1 METKSFVLENLSGV
15 APGVSPGRAD
25 RAAMASALLLEQ
37 LVRLV
42 YPERSPQDMHPG
54 QWAALRFLARANPDA
69 ATVVG
74 LSRYLGITLGPAS
87 RAVASLVR
95 KGLVVGTPDT
105 KDRRV
110 TRLVL
115 SAAGTAL
122 MTHDPLNRL
131 GNLITQLPPA
141 QRTVLSHA
149 IEALFTGLRDVPSAG
164 SPPPFVLAPV
174 DAGAEPVA

>member
-1 METKSFVLENLSGV
+1 MSVESQIVDIV
-15 APGVSPGRAD
+15 RVPAD

-37 LVRLV
+37 LIRLV

-95 KGLVVGTPDT
+95 KELVAGTPDT

-110 TRLVL
+110 TRLAL
-115 SAAGTAL
+115 TPTGTAL
-122 MTHDPLNRL
+122 MAHDPLQRL
-131 GNLITQLPPA
+131 GSLITQLSSA
-141 QRTVLSHA
+141 ERSALAGA
-149 IEALFTGLRDVPSAG
+149 IDFIFGGLRDVPGTA
-164 SPPPFVLAPV
+164 PQAPFVMPV
-174 DAGAEPVA
+174 VKQDEPA

>member
-1 METKSFVLENLSGV
+1 MSVDNTPVDTAHV
-15 APGVSPGRAD
+15 PAD

-37 LVRLV
+37 LIRLV

-95 KGLVVGTPDT
+95 KGFVAGTPDV
-105 KDRRV
+105 KDRRI
-110 TRLVL
+110 TRLALTL
-115 SAAGTAL
+115 SGTAL
-122 MTHDPLNRL
+122 MAHDPLQRL
-131 GNLITQLPPA
+131 GSLITQLEPA
-141 QRTVLSHA
+141 ERSALAGA
-149 IEALFTGLRDVPSAG
+149 IDFLFGGLRDVPGAA
-164 SPPPFVLAPV
+164 PQTPFVMPV
-174 DAGAEPVA
+174 VKQAEPA

>member
-1 METKSFVLENLSGV
+1 MLVDTYSADILRL
-15 APGVSPGRAD
+15 PAD

-37 LVRLV
+37 LIRLV

-95 KGLVVGTPDT
+95 KEFVAGTPDV

-110 TRLVL
+110 TRLSL
-115 SAAGTAL
+115 TASGIAL
-122 MTHDPLNRL
+122 MAHDPLQRL
-131 GNLITQLPPA
+131 GGLITQLKPA
-141 QRTVLSHA
+141 ERSALAGA
-149 IEALFTGLRDVPSAG
+149 IDFLFGGLRDVPG
-164 SPPPFVLAPV
+164 TSPQAPFVMPV
-174 DAGAEPVA
+174 VKQDEPA